1 MGLSPLSWANPKYY
15 DVADLTAS
23 IIPAW
28 AQHACP
34 RELDVAF
41 SLDQRGAMACVMSEL
56 ASSKNR
62 APT

>member
-23 IIPAW
+23 IIPAQ

>member
-1 MGLSPLSWANPKYY
+1 M
-15 DVADLTAS
+15 ADLTAS